1 MNTTTSVSPTSALE
15 INNLRSERV
24 VDHPARAGRSAG
36 NDLSRTSSG
45 YRRLTLREKLARQRS
60 EREDEARNDSTSEE
74 PRRLTKTAS
83 VSSASS
89 STTNNYEPSVR
100 TQSHGT
106 RHVGGSEER
115 PRLTKATSL
124 VGESTQLANNHRAA
138 GRSQSIAAITEE
150 KTVFGFKVLKGLQGS
165 SDTQNNNRTSFTRH
179 GSSRQPSRTSN
190 YTNRF
195 RDKTGTLFYTPKN
208 NRVSAAASKFEEAAE
223 PVKRDVFKGREES
236 PVVNETKVDVVA
248 GENIRDSNKES
259 CATVKETDEDCSR
272 VVSTTVLN
280 VNVQETKSI
289 DFEESVSTNQI
300 PGMTQENTD
309 IKPDVGNNNN
319 DEVFRV
325 SKEIELKTEEGK
337 TKKLLIRAESLRE
350 GKSRLEEFREKQ
362 RRGKLTRSLTN
373 PDFEQSENTT
383 ASKGKNISESLAEI
397 RERIRAR
404 KRKKHLLKKSQSM
417 PDSEENAKAFSDEA
431 GVENM
436 ENNVEAKQGEVMK
449 RTEKN
454 IKELSGDAKDNIE
467 KNKEYN
473 LSING
478 SQGIQDGKSS
488 NLNALEYLEIEG
500 NCEMKNQKN
509 GESVSVMDTSC
520 GDVIV
525 KDSKHEKV
533 GQIEDTEE
541 KVQDSRG
548 NDVVAV
554 DTESIAEK
562 QKGLSTMD
570 KNDSQVKGSDK
581 VITEAKRMELKE
593 ILSSE
598 NETQKQNESTAD
610 AKATVE
616 TNVSNCTASS
626 GEQTQEEVKKPTK
639 RERKKRDRYQRSK
652 TMSAIM
658 YNEISQDARR
668 EMQHK
673 GDSVRSGDKN
683 GESLVVPSVSEIKK
697 RFAEADGGSS
707 KISELGLSYSGKT
720 AASKKYSRSTTGEKS
735 SAKDDSA
742 AGESN
747 TSQTRS
753 KRYTSRRH
761 TLAIG
766 TIFPNKVEQE
776 NNARTTN
783 TDTTRTDDTKNE
795 PSTTEMLQTT
805 ETVEAKGRLGPR
817 HTLPNF
823 STEITVNSKDGPS
836 LVDET
841 NNKVTE
847 KERRSP
853 TRQHTLS
860 SKTNFVVSR
869 YKPAKVTENFGS
881 LREKFSS
888 GEAPVLNLAT
898 SGKIASTHPD
908 SDVNSSGRDRR
919 KTMHDSSVRAII
931 EEAKMMKDAKKDSK
945 SSLNRRHTI
954 ADRSVRRHSEKDEQ
968 EKQEFLDKFL
978 AKDDAIK
985 KSEKSEE
992 STNDVES
999 KAVENDLTSRRTKN
1013 DQKEKLPVSKLKNLF
1028 IASNNT
1034 ERKTKLRD
1042 RRAKTI
1048 SGGVSPDIMKE
1059 LQISNDGGI
1068 LPDKYVVKPDVYVT
1082 DATQEKNKQDGRE
1095 RRRRS
1100 SDLNP
1105 DNYLSPVETG
1115 KNSVFDYEPSS
1126 ESAAQPDADADSSAE
1141 PNRSVVTSARRRS
1154 VSDSGMKIT
1163 GNVSEREERSQGQA
1177 QDTSDVIDLKAPTE
1191 FNSARRRSGSESD
1204 MVERSDVSD
1213 EHHQNLDNYL
1223 TAAINT
1229 LNESPK
1235 VERASPRGS
1244 PQKGKFISSQS
1255 FDQDEPQHR
1264 TKQHL
1269 GVAKSNLNMHS
1280 WSTSDLDKIIHGG
1293 DEVSPSASQVDIS
1306 AMDFDEISSST
1317 TR

>member
-1 MNTTTSVSPTSALE
+1 MNTSTSVSPTSTLE

-24 VDHPARAGRSAG
+24 VDHPARADRSAG
-36 NDLSRTSSG
+36 NDLSRTNSG
-45 YRRLTLREKLARQRS
+45 NRRLTLREKLARQRS
-60 EREDEARNDSTSEE
+60 EREHEPQSDSTSEE
-74 PRRLTKTAS
+74 PRRLTKTTS
-83 VSSASS
+83 VSCASS

-100 TQSHGT
+100 TQSDGT
-106 RHVGGSEER
+106 RHDGRSEER

-124 VGESTQLANNHRAA
+124 VGESTQLTNNHRAA
-138 GRSQSIAAITEE
+138 GRSQSVAAITEE
-150 KTVFGFKVLKGLQGS
+150 KTVFGFKILKGVQGS
-165 SDTQNNNRTSFTRH
+165 SDTQNNNKTGFTRH
-179 GSSRQPSRTSN
+179 RSSRQPSRTSN

-208 NRVSAAASKFEEAAE
+208 NRVSAATSKFEEAAE
-223 PVKRDVFKGREES
+223 PVKRDTFKGREEC
-236 PVVNETKVDVVA
+236 PVVSETKVDVVA

-259 CATVKETDEDCSR
+259 CATVKETDKDYSR

-280 VNVQETKSI
+280 VNAQETKKSI
-289 DFEESVSTNQI
+289 DSEQSVSTNQI
-300 PGMTQENTD
+300 PDKTQGNTD
-309 IKPDVGNNNN
+309 IKPDVANNND

-325 SKEIELKTEEGK
+325 SKEIEVKTEEGK

-404 KRKKHLLKKSQSM
+404 KRKKNLLKKSQSM

-431 GVENM
+431 SVENM
-436 ENNVEAKQGEVMK
+436 ENNGESKQGEVIK

-454 IKELSGDAKDNIE
+454 IKELSDDAKDNIE
-467 KNKEYN
+467 KNKEHEI
-473 LSING
+473 SING

-500 NCEMKNQKN
+500 NCKMKNQKN
-509 GESVSVMDTSC
+509 GEPVSVMDTSC
-520 GDVIV
+520 EVVIV
-525 KDSKHEKV
+525 KDNKNEKV
-533 GQIEDTEE
+533 EQIEDTEE
-541 KVQDSRG
+541 KVQDARG
-548 NDVVAV
+548 NDVVAA

-562 QKGLSTMD
+562 QKDLSTMD

-610 AKATVE
+610 AKTEVE
-616 TNVSNCTASS
+616 TNASNCTASS
-626 GEQTQEEVKKPTK
+626 GEQTQQEVKKPTK

-658 YNEISQDARR
+658 YNEISLDARR

-683 GESLVVPSVSEIKK
+683 GESLVVRSVSEIKK
-697 RFAEADGGSS
+697 RFAEADGGSP
-707 KISELGLSYSGKT
+707 KISEIGLSYSGKT

-735 SAKDDSA
+735 LAKDDSA
-742 AGESN
+742 AGKSN

-753 KRYTSRRH
+753 KRDTSRRH

-776 NNARTTN
+776 KDARTTN
-783 TDTTRTDDTKNE
+783 TETTRTDDTKNE
-795 PSTTEMLQTT
+795 PTTTEMLQTT
-805 ETVEAKGRLGPR
+805 ETDEAKGRLGRR
-817 HTLPNF
+817 HTLPSF
-823 STEITVNSKDGPS
+823 TTEITGNSEDSPS

-847 KERRSP
+847 KERPPP

-869 YKPAKVTENFGS
+869 HKPAKVTENFGS

-888 GEAPVLNLAT
+888 GEAPVFNLAT
-898 SGKIASTHPD
+898 SGKVASTQPD
-908 SDVNSSGRDRR
+908 SDVNSSERDRR
-919 KTMHDSSVRAII
+919 KTMNDSSVRAII
-931 EEAKMMKDAKKDSK
+931 EEAKMMKDAKKESK

-954 ADRSVRRHSEKDEQ
+954 AERRHSEKDEQ

-978 AKDDAIK
+978 AKDDEIE

-992 STNDVES
+992 STKDVES

-1013 DQKEKLPVSKLKNLF
+1013 DQKEKLPVSKLKKLF

-1048 SGGVSPDIMKE
+1048 TGGISPDIMKE
-1059 LQISNDGGI
+1059 LQISKDGGV
-1068 LPDKYVVKPDVYVT
+1068 LPDKYVVKLDVYVT
-1082 DATQEKNKQDGRE
+1082 DTTQEKKKQDGRE

-1105 DNYLSPVETG
+1105 DNYLSPEETG

-1154 VSDSGMKIT
+1154 VSDSDMKIT

-1177 QDTSDVIDLKAPTE
+1177 QDTSDVVDLKTPTE
-1191 FNSARRRSGSESD
+1191 FSPARRRSGSESD
-1204 MVERSDVSD
+1204 MVKRSDVSD
-1213 EHHQNLDNYL
+1213 EQHQNLDNYL
-1223 TAAINT
+1223 TTAINT

-1235 VERASPRGS
+1235 VQRASPRGS

-1255 FDQDEPQHR
+1255 FDQDEPQHK